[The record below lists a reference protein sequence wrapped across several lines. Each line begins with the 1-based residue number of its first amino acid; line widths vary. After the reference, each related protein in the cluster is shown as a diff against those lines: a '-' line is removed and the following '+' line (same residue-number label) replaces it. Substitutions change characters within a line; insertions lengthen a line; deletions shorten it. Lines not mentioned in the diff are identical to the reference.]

1 MATTAQPAGFGTT
14 WHWLILYGA
23 GILALLAL
31 ADPYPAIATWI
42 VVLLIALVLLT
53 NWQTYLQFFSNGGT
67 TPTQKGA

>member
-1 MATTAQPAGFGTT
+1 MATTTNAVSFGST

-42 VVLLIALVLLT
+42 VVLLIALVLLS
-53 NWQTYLQFFSNGGT
+53 NWPTYQQFFSGASST
-67 TPTQKGA
+67 KG